1 MSDGCECY
9 GQFKKKREWDGMH
22 FVYGVCQEL
31 PKRRSMR
38 IGKERMVLIYN
49 LCMREFYLMNRCLS
63 CGELLQGFFVHK
75 EFTEKLALAIDK
87 C

>member
-1 MSDGCECY
+1 MSDECGCY

-38 IGKERMVLIYN
+38 IGKIRQAERA
-49 LCMREFYLMNRCLS
+49 REERALFFALMS
-63 CGELLQGFFVHK
+63 
-75 EFTEKLALAIDK
+75 
-87 C
+87 